1 MQMLD
6 HFRMRPMGILDFQ
19 LWHKVRSVIILTG
32 PGKQCLTA
40 RKMFVW
46 PWPVPR
52 GNPVVYVSMS
62 LKDRHKILRGCKSD
76 NGTSEDIN
84 EKGCLLK
91 HIKCRI
97 LIKSIRTVFDVR
109 MNHAEGNMYIK
120 STIQCWLDSAENN
133 ILKHII
139 VMDGKNKLP
148 CLRRFYIFY
157 SANVK
162 TWDCCQLS
170 PKEIK
175 CIHEV
180 RYQTLNKKTRLFTYG
195 GVQWR
200 RGFLG
205 DKLLHTCYKGSIW
218 IHKNRECITLNH
230 SKTNQVECI
239 NNHHKNDPSD
249 PIPNKNELWWVMN

>member
-6 HFRMRPMGILDFQ
+6 HFRKRLMGILDFQ
-19 LWHKVRSVIILTG
+19 LWHNIRSVIILTG

-139 VMDGKNKLP
+139 VMDREKQASLP
-148 CLRRFYIFY
+148 SKVLYLLFCKCKDMRLLSVITKGDKMHTWGQISDSEQESKIIYLRRRSMAERFLR
-157 SANVK
+157 
-162 TWDCCQLS
+162 W
-170 PKEIK
+170 
-175 CIHEV
+175 
-180 RYQTLNKKTRLFTYG
+180 QTIAY
-195 GVQWR
+195 
-200 RGFLG
+200 
-205 DKLLHTCYKGSIW
+205 LL
-218 IHKNRECITLNH
+218 
-230 SKTNQVECI
+230 
-239 NNHHKNDPSD
+239 
-249 PIPNKNELWWVMN
+249 